1 MDTTEQNKYT
11 SSDMA
16 RGGKRSRAG
25 RKPIPEEDRRVQ
37 TSLLLSKGAR
47 DNLERLCYKE
57 DKSFGEIMDKLLT
70 TGKVKLYLT
79 GNSKDY
85 I

>member
-1 MDTTEQNKYT
+1 MNTTETNKVT
-11 SSDMA
+11 SSDKV

-37 TSLLLSKGAR
+37 TSLLLSKIAR
-47 DNLERLCYKE
+47 YNLEKLCQRE
-57 DKSFGEIMDKLLT
+57 DKSFGETMDKLLT
-70 TGKVKLYLT
+70 TAKVILYLKEN
-79 GNSKDY
+79 GKDY

>member
-1 MDTTEQNKYT
+1 MDTIGTKEYT

-37 TSLLLSKGAR
+37 TSLLLTKEAR
-47 DNLERLCYKE
+47 DNLEKLCEKD
-57 DKSFGEIMDKLLT
+57 DKSFGEIMDRLLT
-70 TGKVKLYLT
+70 TGKVKCYLT
-79 GNSKDY
+79 NNAKDY